1 MIEETAFLNRQS
13 LELLAACVGRT
24 WRFVTGSPLTEKPGF
39 LFSWG
44 QVEVACQEGKVA
56 ITSEEFISSFEG
68 FESDYDTLFVG
79 SVESKA
85 SAAEKRGDV
94 SLVFRGSR
102 VSNVLILRETI
113 TKTEMETPIWK
124 YATDFAIVFELEEG
138 FVAIFKGSHTGSQ
151 ALQVCSSHSLEG
163 LEISDSSLEWTS
175 AATLGEEFIVE
186 RSFFQVGALL

>member
-1 MIEETAFLNRQS
+1 MIEETALLDRQS

-44 QVEVACQEGKVA
+44 QVEVACEEGKVA

-68 FESDYDTLFVG
+68 FESDYDNLRVG
-79 SVESKA
+79 SVLDIA
-85 SAAEKRGDV
+85 STAEKRGEV
-94 SLVFRGSR
+94 SFLYRGNR
-102 VSNVLILRETI
+102 VANVSILRETI

-124 YATDFAIVFELEEG
+124 YTTDFAIVFELNAG

-151 ALQVCSSHSLEG
+151 ALQVCSSGSLES

-175 AATLGEEFIVE
+175 VATLGEEFIVK
-186 RSFFQVGALL
+186 RSFFQVKDLL